1 VGTCDAQT
9 IDGIKPNEEGFTIKK
24 CRDSSFHDTK
34 PRVRLQSVGID
45 ILVLCGIDTWICMEI
60 SITDFF
66 NLRNDI
72 IKKSAVQ
79 QYLSIYDTT
88 GHPIVLFGFSWKSQ
102 TDLIL

>member
-1 VGTCDAQT
+1 MGTCDAQT

-45 ILVLCGIDTWICMEI
+45 VLVLCEKICMEI

-66 NLRNDI
+66 NLRHDI
-72 IKKSAVQ
+72 ILVFRS
-79 QYLSIYDTT
+79 
-88 GHPIVLFGFSWKSQ
+88 
-102 TDLIL
+102 